1 MYIEIYSTHN
11 ELVSGQLKNKNVVII
26 DVLRATSVIVTAL
39 ENGARKVKTS
49 ISIDNAFEQKSKETT
64 LLLGGERNA
73 VKIKGFDFG
82 NSPLE
87 YTKEKIK
94 NKTILL
100 TTTNG
105 TQSVNKSSG
114 AKTLIAASFLNL
126 NSVLEYLV
134 KINEDFHIICSGTQ
148 GKFSLD
154 DGLCAGLILH
164 ELRKRSAVS
173 SSDFGELLTLPF
185 KEDSFSIQMLLSK
198 AYHLNFLKSRG
209 LSADIDYCLQI
220 NKFALIPIW
229 KVDGFVALKE

>member
-1 MYIEIYSTHN
+1 MHIEIYSTHN
-11 ELVSGQLKNKNVVII
+11 ELVSGQLKNENVVII
-26 DVLRATSVIVTAL
+26 DVLRATSVIITAL
-39 ENGARKVKTS
+39 ANGARKVKTS
-49 ISIDNAFEQKSKETT
+49 ISIDDAFEQKTKETT

-73 VKIKGFDFG
+73 VKIEGFDFG

-100 TTTNG
+100 STTNG
-105 TQSVNKSSG
+105 TQSVNKASG
-114 AKTLIAASFLNL
+114 AKMLIAASFLNL
-126 NSVLEYLV
+126 NSVVEYML

-148 GKFSLD
+148 GEFSLD

-164 ELRKRSAVS
+164 ELKKRCTVT

-185 KEDSFSIQMLLSK
+185 KKDSFSLQTLLSK
-198 AYHLNFLKSRG
+198 AYHLNYLKGKG

-220 NKFALIPIW
+220 NQFTLIPIW
-229 KVDGFVALKE
+229 NTDGFVALKD